1 MKFFHISD
9 LHLGKRVCGF
19 SMLEDQK
26 HILQQILELAQQ
38 QRPQGVWIAG
48 DLYDRQAPPAE
59 AVELADWFLSQLAG
73 LRIPVWAISGN
84 HDSAERVAYGSRMM
98 EQAGV
103 FMSRVFDGTLQRY
116 TVEDCADIYLMPY
129 LRPAQ
134 VRRFFPDRT
143 IETAQQAAEAVLER
157 TELRE
162 NRVNILLMHQFLAGA
177 AVCDSEELS
186 VGGIDQI
193 DASVVDQFDYVAL
206 GHLHRPQCVGR
217 ETVRYCGSPLKYSF
231 SEAGHDKSLTV
242 VEIKKKEEMSRP
254 GVETN
259 AGNGRT
265 PDGGETMDGR
275 ETPGDGKTAGGK
287 KTPGN
292 GETVGGRRTPD
303 GGDAADG
310 KKKPDNE
317 DAADGRKMLEGE
329 DAADK
334 ISYVTISTIPLRP
347 RLDLREIRGPIEKL
361 LQPEIYL
368 AANPQDYLHI
378 TLTDEHEVLD
388 AIGRLREVYPN
399 IMRLDFES
407 AAFETSPEPEILPE
421 EQTPQE
427 LFETFFLQQNGRKL
441 DEEQRAVVDE
451 ILRQAE

>member
-26 HILQQILELAQQ
+26 YILQQILELAQQ

-116 TVEDCADIYLMPY
+116 TIEDRADIYLMPY

-134 VRRFFPDRT
+134 VRRFFPDKT
-143 IETAQQAAEAVLER
+143 IETAQQAVEAVLER
-157 TELRE
+157 TELRKD
-162 NRVNILLMHQFLAGA
+162 RVNILLMHQFLAGA

-193 DASVVDQFDYVAL
+193 DASVVDCFDYVAL

-231 SEAGHDKSLTV
+231 SEAGYDKSLTV
-242 VEIKKKEEMSRP
+242 VEIKKKEKMSQP
-254 GVETN
+254 GAEP
-259 AGNGRT
+259 GSDSGRM
-265 PDGGETMDGR
+265 PGGE
-275 ETPGDGKTAGGK
+275 
-287 KTPGN
+287 
-292 GETVGGRRTPD
+292 
-303 GGDAADG
+303 DAADG
-310 KKKPDNE
+310 KKTPDNGE
-317 DAADGRKMLEGE
+317 TADGRKTSDGE
-329 DAADK
+329 DAADR
-334 ISYVTISTIPLRP
+334 ISYVTITTIPLRP

-361 LQPEIYL
+361 LQPEVYL

-407 AAFETSPEPEILPE
+407 ATSEISPEPEILPE

-427 LFETFFLQQNGRKL
+427 LFETFFLQQNGREL